1 MGLAWD
7 TISSTQSTPFWQSLA
22 TANQLT
28 TPEMAFWLKRLKG
41 TSAAQEAPGGEFT
54 LGGVNNTLFQ
64 GDVEFLDLEG
74 GQPSFWLLKVAALSV
89 NGQATQVT
97 SGDSAL
103 AAIDTGTTLI
113 GGPSNDVKAFWS
125 AVPGS
130 APIQDMPGYFSFR
143 KLSHYSLFLIV
154 LTYSFP
160 CSLQDHRLSLDL
172 LRRQIV
178 AYKPAGYEPR
188 PVRTGEQRVS
198 GWPVRFDGRK

>member
-41 TSAAQEAPGGEFT
+41 TNSTQEAPGGEFT
-54 LGGVNNTLFQ
+54 LGGVNNTLFT

-89 NGQATQVT
+89 NGKSTQVT

-103 AAIDTGTTLI
+103 AAIDTGTTLV
-113 GGPSNDVKAFWS
+113 GGPAALIARIF
-125 AVPGS
+125 AAIPGS
-130 APIQDMPGYFSFR
+130 APGTGNYANYYTYR
-143 KLSHYSLFLIV
+143 ASLAF
-154 LTYSFP
+154 F
-160 CSLQDHRLSLDL
+160 LSLVV
-172 LRRQIV
+172 V
-178 AYKPAGYEPR
+178 AL
-188 PVRTGEQRVS
+188 T
-198 GWPVRFDGRK
+198 